1 MIPDFE
7 SICGIS
13 EEELTTM
20 MRPDIEQL
28 GQTNGLSYDEQLIEL
43 KRMYDGY
50 HFSQRMTDIYN
61 PFSVIKAFYS
71 GLVRKYWF
79 ESGTSGAL
87 VSMLQQMPPLELQ
100 DVDGAMCEA
109 EAFDESF
116 DSYQSPLP
124 VLYQSGYL
132 TIKSYHREDDI
143 YTLGFPNKEVR
154 TGFAS
159 SLYRVVTSTTSDDR
173 MRSALMLAYNR
184 FHRDNDLEAF
194 IAAVKTF
201 YASLPYQWEHDNRN
215 EHYYHALLYT
225 LLTSFGADV
234 RAEEST
240 ARGCSDLTLLMPRAI
255 YVVELKYDHPAQ
267 EAIDQIVRHGYAGK
281 YRSNGRPVTL
291 VGISISSQ
299 EHNIAEWA
307 TEPLE

>member
-1 MIPDFE
+1 
-7 SICGIS
+7 
-13 EEELTTM
+13 
-20 MRPDIEQL
+20 
-28 GQTNGLSYDEQLIEL
+28 
-43 KRMYDGY
+43 
-50 HFSQRMTDIYN
+50 
-61 PFSVIKAFYS
+61 
-71 GLVRKYWF
+71 
-79 ESGTSGAL
+79 
-87 VSMLQQMPPLELQ
+87 MLQQMPPLELQ

-173 MRSALMLAYNR
+173 MRSALMLVYNR

-201 YASLPYQWEHDNRN
+201 YTSLPYQWEHDNRN

-225 LLTSFGADV
+225 LFTSFGADV